1 MSDKKKALTGLAV
14 SFVAVIILAVGISAC
29 TCNSDTAEVTLNAEV
44 SYYDGQFTIT
54 NNDSFAC
61 TDVKLYI
68 KSDRER
74 VGYTYITERLEANTT
89 YTLDYESQKPFRM
102 TIHCKTPD
110 GKDGRWFGEWE

>member
-1 MSDKKKALTGLAV
+1 MSDNKKALTRLTV
-14 SFVAVIILAVGISAC
+14 LVVAVIILVIGTSAC
-29 TCNSDTAEVTLNAEV
+29 TSNSDTAEVTLNAEV
-44 SYYDGQFTIT
+44 SYNDGQFTIT
-54 NNDSFAC
+54 NNDNFAW

-102 TIHCKTPD
+102 SIQCKTPD